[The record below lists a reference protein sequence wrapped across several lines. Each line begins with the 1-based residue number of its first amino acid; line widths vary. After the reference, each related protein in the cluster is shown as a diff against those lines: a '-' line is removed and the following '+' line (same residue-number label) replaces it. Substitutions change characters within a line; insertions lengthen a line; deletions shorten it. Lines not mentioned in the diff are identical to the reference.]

1 MRRFAA
7 ALVLVTLFSAV
18 SKFAVSVGPPAAAAQ
33 PPAGQ
38 APPPG
43 ERPSGP
49 RPVLN
54 QDSLAA
60 ERDSMTKEVLQ
71 HIAGRENAPA
81 ESVFK
86 NIKLM
91 KGVPAE
97 RVLRTMNAFGHSLGV
112 SCRYCHVPGH
122 WADED
127 KDHKQIARDMM
138 MMARAINDT
147 LLPRVLNPDKDRR
160 FVGCNTCHH
169 GHPNP
174 NWEQAQNRPQG
185 APGGPGSSH

>member
-1 MRRFAA
+1 MRRLAA
-7 ALVLVTLFSAV
+7 ALVLVMMFGAV
-18 SKFAVSVGPPAAAAQ
+18 VKFTVSLSPPEAMAQ
-33 PPAGQ
+33 PPSSSQPSGRPG
-38 APPPG
+38 APPPMAMM
-43 ERPSGP
+43 S
-49 RPVLN
+49 V
-54 QDSLAA
+54 DSFVA
-60 ERDSMTKEVLQ
+60 ERDSMTKIVLQ
-71 HIAGRENAPA
+71 DIAGKENAPA

-112 SCRYCHVPGH
+112 SCRFCHIPGH

-127 KDHKQIARDMM
+127 KPHKRIARDMM
-138 MMARAINDT
+138 TMSRAINDS
-147 LLPRVLNPDKDRR
+147 LLSKVYNPDNDRR

-174 NWEQAQNRPQG
+174 NWESAQPRPQG
-185 APGGPGSSH
+185 APAPSH